1 MPVSQSCL
9 SIKRGDSFSRTI
21 YFNDED
27 DANIDITGWEIR
39 FTVKAKID
47 DPDSA
52 AVISKI
58 ITVFSDPTAGIAEI
72 ELTPTDTNQAIGN
85 YVYDVQCKTSAG
97 EVYTILEGIITIT
110 KDVTQLS

>member
-1 MPVSQSCL
+1 MYFQDENGSPI
-9 SIKRGDSFSRTI
+9 SIV
-21 YFNDED
+21 
-27 DANIDITGWEIR
+27 GWEIR
-39 FTVKAKID
+39 LTVKAKID

-72 ELTPTDTNQAIGN
+72 ELTPTDTNQAIGS

-110 KDVTQLS
+110 KDVSITS